1 MEENLSEAG
10 PACNDNTLDCGGF
23 QVFRFS
29 DCIQNGWK
37 YRQISNDD
45 LIVYK

>member
-23 QVFRFS
+23 QVFRLHLE
-29 DCIQNGWK
+29 
-37 YRQISNDD
+37 R
-45 LIVYK
+45 LEV